1 MLELNQCYNMDCM
14 KGMAQFPDG
23 FFDLAVVDPPYF
35 SGPERRGYYGS
46 KVSKIGVYRDYP
58 VSPVWEIPGRAYF
71 DELRRV
77 AKHYIV
83 WGCNYFSYEF
93 APGRIVW
100 DKCKK
105 GTSFSDCELAATDLF
120 NTVRLFRFMHC
131 KCGKSA
137 SRAPAGESIEQRPE
151 EIDERE
157 EFGHWEGDTVYSG
170 KGKRKTTRALLTL
183 TERKTRKE
191 IIIAIPNRKAETVV
205 KALDALERKL
215 GARRFRAIFKSIT
228 FDNGTEFA
236 AAEELERSCVN
247 KRLPRTKVYFC
258 HPYSSWERGT
268 NENTNGMIRRRFPK
282 GTNFAAVTNAQ
293 IAQAENWINNYPRKI
308 LGYKSSE
315 IVFRECLREL
325 GIAA

>member
-100 DKCKK
+100 
-105 GTSFSDCELAATDLF
+105 A
-120 NTVRLFRFMHC
+120 
-131 KCGKSA
+131 SA
-137 SRAPAGESIEQRPE
+137 RKAPAFQ
-151 EIDERE
+151 
-157 EFGHWEGDTVYSG
+157 TVSWPQLTYSTPCAYSG
-170 KGKRKTTRALLTL
+170 SCGTVCCKARALP
-183 TERKTRKE
+183 RGISCR
-191 IIIAIPNRKAETVV
+191 ET
-205 KALDALERKL
+205 
-215 GARRFRAIFKSIT
+215 KS
-228 FDNGTEFA
+228 
-236 AAEELERSCVN
+236 
-247 KRLPRTKVYFC
+247 
-258 HPYSSWERGT
+258 
-268 NENTNGMIRRRFPK
+268 
-282 GTNFAAVTNAQ
+282 
-293 IAQAENWINNYPRKI
+293 
-308 LGYKSSE
+308 
-315 IVFRECLREL
+315 
-325 GIAA
+325 

>member
-120 NTVRLFRFMHC
+120 NTVRLFRFMWNGMLQ
-131 KCGKSA
+131 GKSVA
-137 SRAPAGESIEQRPE
+137 EGHIMQGNKKLNEQRIHPTQKPVALYDW
-151 EIDERE
+151 IFQNYAAPGCRVL
-157 EFGHWEGDTVYSG
+157 DTSCYFCPSM
-170 KGKRKTTRALLTL
+170 KK
-183 TERKTRKE
+183 KE
-191 IIIAIPNRKAETVV
+191 IQALWENNPELFQRAVDMEHNAADRLTSIKGLGRKWSWESYHDEFIEAQELE
-205 KALDALERKL
+205 KAQL
-215 GARRFRAIFKSIT
+215 T
-228 FDNGTEFA
+228 FDD
-236 AAEELERSCVN
+236 L
-247 KRLPRTKVYFC
+247 
-258 HPYSSWERGT
+258 
-268 NENTNGMIRRRFPK
+268 FPEAP
-282 GTNFAAVTNAQ
+282 G
-293 IAQAENWINNYPRKI
+293 
-308 LGYKSSE
+308 G
-315 IVFRECLREL
+315 CLC
-325 GIAA
+325 GAPCGCYDG

>member
-120 NTVRLFRFMHC
+120 NTVRLFRCSCGTVCC
-131 KCGKSA
+131 KA
-137 SRAPAGESIEQRPE
+137 
-151 EIDERE
+151 
-157 EFGHWEGDTVYSG
+157 
-170 KGKRKTTRALLTL
+170 RALP
-183 TERKTRKE
+183 RGISCR
-191 IIIAIPNRKAETVV
+191 ET
-205 KALDALERKL
+205 
-215 GARRFRAIFKSIT
+215 KS
-228 FDNGTEFA
+228 
-236 AAEELERSCVN
+236 
-247 KRLPRTKVYFC
+247 
-258 HPYSSWERGT
+258 
-268 NENTNGMIRRRFPK
+268 
-282 GTNFAAVTNAQ
+282 
-293 IAQAENWINNYPRKI
+293 
-308 LGYKSSE
+308 
-315 IVFRECLREL
+315 
-325 GIAA
+325 

>member
-120 NTVRLFRFMHC
+120 NTVRLFRFM
-131 KCGKSA
+131 
-137 SRAPAGESIEQRPE
+137 
-151 EIDERE
+151 
-157 EFGHWEGDTVYSG
+157 W
-170 KGKRKTTRALLTL
+170 
-183 TERKTRKE
+183 
-191 IIIAIPNRKAETVV
+191 
-205 KALDALERKL
+205 
-215 GARRFRAIFKSIT
+215 
-228 FDNGTEFA
+228 
-236 AAEELERSCVN
+236 
-247 KRLPRTKVYFC
+247 
-258 HPYSSWERGT
+258 
-268 NENTNGMIRRRFPK
+268 NGMLQGMEKRRPGRRPR
-282 GTNFAAVTNAQ
+282 AVQGLFDCAVRGVRRDQ
-293 IAQAENWINNYPRKI
+293 GVLRQA
-308 LGYKSSE
+308 
-315 IVFRECLREL
+315 
-325 GIAA
+325 

>member
-46 KVSKIGVYRDYP
+46 KVSKIGVHRDYP

-83 WGCNYFSYEF
+83 WGCNYFNYEF

-120 NTVRLFRFMHC
+120 NTVRLFRFMWNGFARIPRWPP
-131 KCGKSA
+131 CGETGRSSTTKKRPA
-137 SRAPAGESIEQRPE
+137 VNRAEMRQDMNEDILTHGETMSEEQLL
-151 EIDERE
+151 
-157 EFGHWEGDTVYSG
+157 EGL
-170 KGKRKTTRALLTL
+170 RKTPELKRRLVMRVAADLLESEAFLEAYPHLETEEQIKTALTRLLHKNKVST
-183 TERKTRKE
+183 
-191 IIIAIPNRKAETVV
+191 I
-205 KALDALERKL
+205 D
-215 GARRFRAIFKSIT
+215 GRRM
-228 FDNGTEFA
+228 
-236 AAEELERSCVN
+236 AAELAESYEGMYSHSDRSEG
-247 KRLPRTKVYFC
+247 PASG
-258 HPYSSWERGT
+258 HESHSSQ
-268 NENTNGMIRRRFPK
+268 P
-282 GTNFAAVTNAQ
+282 VT
-293 IAQAENWINNYPRKI
+293 
-308 LGYKSSE
+308 
-315 IVFRECLREL
+315 
-325 GIAA
+325 

>member
-120 NTVRLFRFMHC
+120 NTVRLFRFMWNGMLQ
-131 KCGKSA
+131 GKSCARCLCTA
-137 SRAPAGESIEQRPE
+137 SAAKAPAAPR
-151 EIDERE
+151 
-157 EFGHWEGDTVYSG
+157 
-170 KGKRKTTRALLTL
+170 RA
-183 TERKTRKE
+183 
-191 IIIAIPNRKAETVV
+191 
-205 KALDALERKL
+205 KALNS
-215 GARRFRAIFKSIT
+215 ARRRSTSGRSSAIGRAT
-228 FDNGTEFA
+228 LCTA
-236 AAEELERSCVN
+236 ARESEKQPA
-247 KRLPRTKVYFC
+247 
-258 HPYSSWERGT
+258 PY
-268 NENTNGMIRRRFPK
+268 
-282 GTNFAAVTNAQ
+282 
-293 IAQAENWINNYPRKI
+293 
-308 LGYKSSE
+308 
-315 IVFRECLREL
+315 
-325 GIAA
+325 